1 MINKTEAAGG
11 NDMRPDNYL
20 ACKSRY
26 KKSTYIVVLVYY
38 TTPRENGKLRGVKIE
53 HILLLGF

>member
-26 KKSTYIVVLVYY
+26 KKSTYKVQYY
-38 TTPRENGKLRGVKIE
+38 SWRKWKLRGVKIE